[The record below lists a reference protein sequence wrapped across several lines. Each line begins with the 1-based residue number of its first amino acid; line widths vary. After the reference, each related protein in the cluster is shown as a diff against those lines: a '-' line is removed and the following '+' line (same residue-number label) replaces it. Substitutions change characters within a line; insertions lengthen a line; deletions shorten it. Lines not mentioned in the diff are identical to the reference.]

1 MGRIKKRK
9 YTKKT
14 NKKSLADYF
23 RLPSLPRLDLDP
35 GTKRGIFVVFILA
48 IGAVS
53 LLGLF
58 DLAGAMGEYLKLGLA
73 FLFGWGRWIIPFI
86 FLAIG
91 YFLYDE
97 EKFYIR
103 LSNYLGLLI
112 FVLSFHAFLFL
123 IVSHDQWPAA
133 IEQGVGGGYVGLL
146 LAENFVKLMG
156 LIASFIATICLLII
170 SFLLMFDASL
180 LSIFGRTGILAKLFY
195 PIKFAIYKIFEKN
208 RQIEDD
214 FEEDIMEEENLME
227 IDEEAEN
234 IMGIEEMEEPAFFKN
249 DIAET
254 KDENIKKEEKLSL
267 EKKIDEYSPIMVS
280 KKDKAS
286 EDNWW
291 EPTGI
296 EIDLPLDL
304 LNGKKTK
311 PNSGD
316 IENNIKIIKST
327 LQNFGINVEMDE
339 VSVGPTVTQYTFKP
353 AEGVKLS
360 KITTLGNDLALA
372 LAAHPIR
379 IEAPIPG
386 KSLVGIEVP
395 NKTKA
400 MVGLREVL
408 SCPAFNERS
417 SNLMASLG
425 NDVAGKSWIYDIA
438 KMPHLLVAGATNSGK
453 SVCLNTII
461 LSLFYQNN
469 PDDVRLIM
477 VDPKRVELTMYNDIP
492 YLLTPVITDVTKT
505 INALKW
511 CLNEMDRRLNLLAK
525 YKKKNIQTYNAA
537 AEAAGSRG
545 PGKIPFII
553 FIIDELADLMVVNA
567 KEIEQSVIR
576 LTQMARAVGIH
587 LILATQRPSV
597 DVITGLI
604 KANMPSRIAFAV
616 ASGTDSRTILDSLGA
631 EKLLGQGDM
640 LFSTAESSKPTR
652 IQGAFVSEVEIKKI
666 VNYIKKKGQVEYI
679 GNITER
685 QKVQGNAGVGLDG
698 TSGDEDDLLEEAK
711 EVVINQGKASTTLL
725 QRRLR
730 IGYARA
736 ASIIDALEEY
746 GVIGPA
752 NGSKPREILISKEQY
767 ANLSDQGISG
777 ASLHDRE
784 SSKAPESFL
793 DNDEDATPPVF
804 KSLNKGNENVEEAE
818 KEEEIEN
825 IVNDTDDENDEEDGD
840 EVGIEDEEMK
850 IDKTEQ
856 IEEDKNNSDKKES
869 PGDDDEEDGLFYSR

>member
-1 MGRIKKRK
+1 M
-9 YTKKT
+9 
-14 NKKSLADYF
+14 DYL
-23 RLPSLPRLDLDP
+23 RLPSLPSLDLDP
-35 GTKRGIFVVFILA
+35 GTKRGVFVVFILA

-58 DLAGAMGEYLKLGLA
+58 DMAGAVGEYLKLGLA
-73 FLFGWGRWIIPFI
+73 FMFGWGRWIIPFI
-86 FLAIG
+86 FLALG

-123 IVSHDQWPAA
+123 IVSYEQWPTA
-133 IEQGVGGGYVGLL
+133 IEHGVGGGYVGLL

-156 LIASFIATICLLII
+156 LIASFVATICLLIV

-180 LSIFGRTGILAKLFY
+180 LSIFGSDGVFAKLLY

-208 RQIEDD
+208 KEIEDD
-214 FEEDIMEEENLME
+214 FEEDELEEENMMEEEEEEVME
-227 IDEEAEN
+227 IEE
-234 IMGIEEMEEPAFFKN
+234 IEEPAFFKN

-254 KDENIKKEEKLSL
+254 KDENIKKEEKALP
-267 EKKIDEYSPIMVS
+267 EKKIDEYSPIMTS
-280 KKDKAS
+280 KKDNAT

-327 LQNFGINVEMDE
+327 LENFGIGVEMDE
-339 VSVGPTVTQYTFKP
+339 VSIGPTVTQYTFKP

-417 SNLMASLG
+417 SNLMVSLG

-438 KMPHLLVAGATNSGK
+438 RMPHLLVAGATNSGK

-746 GVIGPA
+746 GVIGPG

-777 ASLHDRE
+777 ANLHDRE
-784 SSKAPESFL
+784 SSKAPDSFL

-804 KSLNKGNENVEEAE
+804 KNLNKSDESEETKEKDEEDLDDTNEAE
-818 KEEEIEN
+818 IKKEEK
-825 IVNDTDDENDEEDGD
+825 TDDEIEEIANDAVMETSHLLTDSS
-840 EVGIEDEEMK
+840 INK
-850 IDKTEQ
+850 IDKKEQ
-856 IEEDKNNSDKKES
+856 IEEDKNISDEKENRKEE
-869 PGDDDEEDGLFYSR
+869 DDDEEDGMFYSR